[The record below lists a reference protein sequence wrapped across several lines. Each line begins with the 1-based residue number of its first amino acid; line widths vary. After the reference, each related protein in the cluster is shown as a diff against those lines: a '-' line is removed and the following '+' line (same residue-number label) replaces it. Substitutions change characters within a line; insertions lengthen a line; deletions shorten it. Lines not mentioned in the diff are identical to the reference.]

1 MICLKA
7 FIVRERKRRRRRL
20 VLLFILKKF
29 FVFVLKSSRVSVP
42 TGHGLIVAKQ
52 KTKEEKKSK
61 LDAQT
66 QISDGALEI
75 IISLRLTCAF
85 IVK

>member
-1 MICLKA
+1 
-7 FIVRERKRRRRRL
+7 
-20 VLLFILKKF
+20 LFKSVYCTQTQTTTTISIIIYSEKVF
-29 FVFVLKSSRVSVP
+29 CFVLKSSRVSVP
-42 TGHGLIVAKQ
+42 IGHGLIVAKQ

-66 QISDGALEI
+66 QIRDGALEI